1 MKKVFQFSACII
13 SLLLIFSAF
22 LTAQK
27 VETVE
32 GVRVVHNEKSGKWGK
47 NPQVSLEFVRT
58 IGELET
64 EDENI
69 AFHIP
74 SDIAVDDQGNI
85 YVLDA
90 GNHRIQKFDPEGKYL
105 ATFGRRGQGPAE
117 FYLPSSLV
125 LNHQGYMYISDS
137 QNRRVQILKPDGTE
151 HKTITFH
158 QTSPGIVRLNSP
170 GELVMGKGGI
180 MIRIGGGPSD
190 SEGLPKLIKVLDLEG
205 NVQREFGEAKKFR
218 DEQISNAG
226 NNFHFVLD
234 QDDNVY
240 IAFDFQN
247 RIEKYSPEGQLL
259 WSSDRDLSYSTDLSK
274 LKADVKRSG
283 GNINIQM
290 PDMNRCSNGI
300 AVDSAG
306 RVWVVNLK
314 RQMKEEERVGQ
325 HMSVMNTGGQ
335 RTMSLKYEGATD
347 LRKTDMYQ
355 LEVYDQEGILLGTLP
370 LTHFVDDIWI
380 MKDRVFMLD
389 KMRGAQFYEYRI
401 IEK

>member
-1 MKKVFQFSACII
+1 MKKLLQLSACII
-13 SLLLIFSAF
+13 SLLLIFSAS
-22 LTAQK
+22 LSSQK
-27 VETVE
+27 VETVD
-32 GVRVVHNEKSGKWGK
+32 GIRVVHNEKTGKWGK
-47 NPQVSLEFVRT
+47 NPLVSLEFVRT

-85 YVLDA
+85 YVLDS

-117 FYLPSSLV
+117 FYLPSSLD
-125 LNHQGYMYISDS
+125 LDHQGYMYVSDS
-137 QNRRVQILKPDGTE
+137 QNRRVQILNPDGTE
-151 HKTITFH
+151 HKTITFP
-158 QTSPGIVRLNSP
+158 QTSPGIVRLNTP

-180 MIRIGGGPSD
+180 MIRIAGGASD

-218 DEQISNAG
+218 DEHISNVG
-226 NNFHFVLD
+226 NNFHFALD

-247 RIEKYSPEGQLL
+247 RIEKYSPDGQLL

-283 GNINIQM
+283 GGMSIRM
-290 PDMNRCSNGI
+290 PDMNRCSNGV

-314 RQMKEEERVGQ
+314 RQIKEKERVGQ
-325 HMSVMNTGGQ
+325 SMSVMNTGGQ
-335 RTMSLKYEGATD
+335 RTMSLKFEGATD

-355 LEVYDQEGILLGTLP
+355 LEIYDQEGILLGTLP
-370 LTHFVDDIWI
+370 LTHFVDDMWI